1 MTTADLADLGLRER
15 KRLATRRAIQLAV
28 IELVAER
35 GLEGTTVDEV
45 SRVADVSPR
54 TFFNYFASKE
64 EALLGD
70 PPVLPSDETVEQFV
84 IGGGAILDDLARVLV
99 GAGAKSMKD
108 IELVQLRQALLKQYP
123 QLFAMRMLTMRKF
136 EEEVGAIVAR
146 RLERSDPLLASKPE
160 ELASKAR
167 LITLVAF
174 AAMRHAW
181 TCWATA
187 EGTDS
192 LSDRL
197 TDSFAQLKGLF
208 ETDPA

>member
-1 MTTADLADLGLRER
+1 MTTADVADLGLRER

-45 SRVADVSPR
+45 SRVADISPR

-70 PPVLPSDETVEQFV
+70 QPVLPSDETVEQFV
-84 IGGGAILDDLARVLV
+84 SGDGAILDDLARVLV

-108 IELVQLRQALLKQYP
+108 IEMVQLRHALLKQYP
-123 QLFAMRMLTMRKF
+123 QLFAMRMLTMRNF
-136 EEEVGAIVAR
+136 EDQVGQIVAR
-146 RLERSDPLLASKPE
+146 RLERSDPVLAANPE
-160 ELASKAR
+160 ELAAKAR

-181 TCWATA
+181 MRWATG
-187 EGTDS
+187 EGTDT
-192 LSDRL
+192 LSNRMI
-197 TDSFAQLKGLF
+197 DSFEQLKGLF
-208 ETDPA
+208 DTDAA